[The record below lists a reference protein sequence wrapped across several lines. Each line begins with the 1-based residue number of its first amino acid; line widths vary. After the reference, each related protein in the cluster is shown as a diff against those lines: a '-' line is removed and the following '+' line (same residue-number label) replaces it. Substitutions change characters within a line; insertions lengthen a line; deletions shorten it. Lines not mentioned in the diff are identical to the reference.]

1 VNPFGREVAS
11 RTIGGILAGIVLAA
25 LAAAYKVAPALS
37 SRFSITFREAFAW
50 IIVAIA
56 MIALTIVVWLSRRK
70 PAPPP
75 AKPASPT
82 QILNNGT
89 KPSVTLTNHG
99 GATTYRADGRIV
111 SHVDGDPESPQPTVF
126 RCQLQVGGRVGDW
139 DVVLQDGEWAN
150 IILGSLEDVLP
161 ASSTGL
167 TPVQAWTPVGKM
179 LVIRRG
185 RMGEHVRVPDTGAIV
200 ELTIKA
206 TPPLAE
212 PIGPRLFRVVR
223 NGDVATVTRV

>member
-1 VNPFGREVAS
+1 MNPFGREVAS
-11 RTIGGILAGIVLAA
+11 RTIAGILAGIVLAA

-82 QILNNGT
+82 LILNNGT

-111 SHVDGDPESPQPTVF
+111 SHVDGTQSPQPTVF
-126 RCQLQVGGRVGDW
+126 RCQLQVG

-185 RMGEHVRVPDTGAIV
+185 WMGEHVRVPDTGAIV
-200 ELTIKA
+200 ELTKA

>member
-11 RTIGGILAGIVLAA
+11 RTIAGILAGIVLAA

-82 QILNNGT
+82 LILNNGT

-111 SHVDGDPESPQPTVF
+111 SHVDGTQSPQPTVF

>member
-11 RTIGGILAGIVLAA
+11 RTIAGILAGIVLAA

-82 QILNNGT
+82 LILNNGT

-111 SHVDGDPESPQPTVF
+111 SHVDGTQSPQPTVF
-126 RCQLQVGGRVGDW
+126 RCQLQVG

-185 RMGEHVRVPDTGAIV
+185 WMGEHVRVPDTGAIV
-200 ELTIKA
+200 ELTKA